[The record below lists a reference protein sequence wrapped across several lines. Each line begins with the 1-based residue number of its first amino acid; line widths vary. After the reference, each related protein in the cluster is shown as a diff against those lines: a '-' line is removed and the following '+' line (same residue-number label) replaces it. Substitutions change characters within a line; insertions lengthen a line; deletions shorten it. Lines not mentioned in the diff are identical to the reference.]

1 MIYDTYLVLFAI
13 IQQQLSLHNLNQ
25 LFIIWK
31 KVSADL
37 RFLRNIIIRSK

>member
-25 LFIIWK
+25 LFILGK
-31 KVSADL
+31 SFCGFKVV
-37 RFLRNIIIRSK
+37 